1 MRNVANTKFCCI
13 FNNYVN
19 SLGCFQRELRGFN
32 KNENIH
38 FMKYRLVNAMKIM
51 KYSVFLCFLG
61 ELLLVKRLFHFLKK
75 LKTP

>member
-38 FMKYRLVNAMKIM
+38 FMKYRLVNAMKSM

-61 ELLLVKRLFHFLKK
+61 ELLLVKRLLHFL
-75 LKTP
+75 